1 MQKQLTLIFGHFE
14 EEHLG
19 KDVFLVPY
27 YLNKFMNCHVT
38 IVYPQTDTNRS
49 FPNKIKGVELMPVH
63 LLGNEKTCFLYR
75 QLPFYS
81 YLRKNAKQIDY
92 LMLFHHTLESEVLCI
107 LYKMYNP
114 SGVFY
119 NKLDVGMFSIN
130 AYRESSFWLKR
141 FLHHI
146 ITQHYHRC
154 VDLASCETT
163 ETFYAISHSPYPYYR
178 YSGKLVMMQNGFDEE
193 LLQSLQIKEL
203 CFEEKENVMITVGR
217 LGTPPK
223 NTSMLLEA
231 LKKVDLKDWKFYL
244 IGPMETD
251 LKAEVE
257 EFYRQFPNKREQ
269 VIFIGPVYD
278 KKELWEYYNKAKV
291 FVLTSKWESYGLV
304 LNEAKRF
311 RNYLVSTEVGAYSDL
326 SECSKYGCFIPQ
338 DDSEALAGILNEIII
353 GKRDVNVYALDFD
366 VASLSWENKVRPVA
380 GALLNIGKTKK
391 S

>member
-217 LGTPPK
+217 LGTLPK

-291 FVLTSKWESYGLV
+291 FVLTSRWEGSPIVFPEAQRFKNYIISTNVGGLDDRIQGGKFGTCIRQNDSKELADKINAIISGKTIVDVYG
-304 LNEAKRF
+304 
-311 RNYLVSTEVGAYSDL
+311 S
-326 SECSKYGCFIPQ
+326 
-338 DDSEALAGILNEIII
+338 
-353 GKRDVNVYALDFD
+353 DFD

-380 GALLNIGKTKK
+380 DALLSIGKMKK
-391 S
+391 L

>member
-63 LLGNEKTCFLYR
+63 LLGNEKSCFLYR

-146 ITQHYHRC
+146 ITRHYHRC

-178 YSGKLVMMQNGFDEE
+178 YRGKLVMMQNGFDEE

-217 LGTPPK
+217 LGTLPK

-257 EFYRQFPNKREQ
+257 GFYRQFPNKREQ
-269 VIFIGPVYD
+269 VIFIGSVYD

-338 DDSEALAGILNEIII
+338 DDSEALAAVLNEITI
-353 GKRDVNVYALDFD
+353 GNRNINVYTLDFD

-380 GALLNIGKTKK
+380 DALLSIGKMKK
-391 S
+391 I